1 MDVKIALLAGDGI
14 GPEIVAEATKVLDR
28 VAEKFGHKIEYRPAL
43 VGAAAIDAV
52 GDPYP
57 DETHAVCLAAD
68 AVLFGAIGDPKYDND
83 PTAKVRPEQGLL
95 RMRKSLGLFANLRP
109 VALFD
114 ALADRSPLRAEV
126 VRGTDF
132 ICVREL
138 TGGIYFGRPQGRDEE
153 GARAFDT
160 CTYTVSEI
168 ERVLHVAFR
177 LAVSR
182 RRKLTV
188 VDKANVLETSR
199 LWRETAQRV
208 AREYPEV
215 AVDYMF
221 VDNAAMQ
228 IIRQP
233 AYFDVIVTENMFGD
247 ILTDEASVI
256 SGSLGMLSSASVGAE
271 VALFEPIHGSYPQA
285 AGKNIANPMA
295 TILSAAMLLEHLG
308 LDAEGR
314 AVRRAV
320 DRALAEGVVTEDLA
334 APGEKA
340 RSTSEVSLRRFNPV
354 IPNCRQTVF
363 SRSAFFG
370 CRNDTFIF
378 VAAFYRTACE
388 SILFSSDFYVPLSL
402 QEQ

>member
-1 MDVKIALLAGDGI
+1 
-14 GPEIVAEATKVLDR
+14 
-28 VAEKFGHKIEYRPAL
+28 
-43 VGAAAIDAV
+43 
-52 GDPYP
+52 
-57 DETHAVCLAAD
+57 
-68 AVLFGAIGDPKYDND
+68 
-83 PTAKVRPEQGLL
+83 
-95 RMRKSLGLFANLRP
+95 MRKSLGLFANLRP

-221 VDNAAMQ
+221 VDN
-228 IIRQP
+228 
-233 AYFDVIVTENMFGD
+233 
-247 ILTDEASVI
+247 
-256 SGSLGMLSSASVGAE
+256 GSLGMLSSASVGAE

-340 RSTSEVSLRRFNPV
+340 RSTSEV
-354 IPNCRQTVF
+354 
-363 SRSAFFG
+363 G
-370 CRNDTFIF
+370 DY
-378 VAAFYRTACE
+378 VA
-388 SILFSSDFYVPLSL
+388 SQI
-402 QEQ
+402 

>member
-1 MDVKIALLAGDGI
+1 MDINIALLPGDGI
-14 GPEIVAEATKVLDR
+14 GPEIIAEATKVLDR
-28 VAEKFGHKIEYRPAL
+28 TAAKFGHRIRYTEAL
-43 VGAAAIDAV
+43 VGAAAIDAT
-52 GDPYP
+52 GNPYP
-57 DETHAVCLAAD
+57 DTTHCICREAD
-68 AVLFGAIGDPKYDND
+68 AVLFGAIGDPKYDNN
-83 PTAKVRPEQGLL
+83 PKAKVRPEQGLL
-95 RMRKSLGLFANLRP
+95 RMRKALGLFANLRP

-114 ALADRSPLRAEV
+114 ALADRSPLKAEV

-221 VDNAAMQ
+221 VDMPPGTGDVALNVFQ
-228 IIRQP
+228 TLPVDGVIIVASPQDLVSMVVQKAVKMAQMMHIP
-233 AYFDVIVTENMFGD
+233 IVGLVENMSYVQCPDCGKKLYIFGEGKTEEAAREYGLPLLAKMPID
-247 ILTDEASVI
+247 PQLAKLTDDGCIEQ
-256 SGSLGMLSSASVGAE
+256 
-271 VALFEPIHGSYPQA
+271 FEGHW
-285 AGKNIANPMA
+285 
-295 TILSAAMLLEHLG
+295 
-308 LDAEGR
+308 LD
-314 AVRRAV
+314 
-320 DRALAEGVVTEDLA
+320 GVVDA
-334 APGEKA
+334 
-340 RSTSEVSLRRFNPV
+340 
-354 IPNCRQTVF
+354 
-363 SRSAFFG
+363 
-370 CRNDTFIF
+370 
-378 VAAFYRTACE
+378 
-388 SILFSSDFYVPLSL
+388 ILKK
-402 QEQ
+402 

>member
-1 MDVKIALLAGDGI
+1 MDYQIALIRGDGI
-14 GPEIVAEATKVLDR
+14 GPEIVDSAVRVL
-28 VAEKFGHKIEYRPAL
+28 EKIGGKYGHNFRCTPYLA
-43 VGAAAIDAV
+43 GGCAIDQTGVPLPEETVAGCLASDSVLLGAV
-52 GDPYP
+52 G
-57 DETHAVCLAAD
+57 
-68 AVLFGAIGDPKYDND
+68 GPKWDKN
-83 PTAKVRPEQGLL
+83 PAGLRPEKAL
-95 RMRKSLGLFANLRP
+95 LGLRAAMGLYTNLRP
-109 VALFD
+109 AKLYP
-114 ALADRSPLRAEV
+114 ALAGDCPLRPDIVANGFDMV
-126 VRGTDF
+126 
-132 ICVREL
+132 IVREL
-138 TGGIYFGRPQGRDEE
+138 TGGIYFGERGRRE
-153 GARAFDT
+153 GKYGPEAYDTEAYSVMEVERIAR
-160 CTYTVSEI
+160 
-168 ERVLHVAFR
+168 VAFETAR
-177 LAVSR
+177 K
-182 RRKLTV
+182 RRKHV
-188 VDKANVLETSR
+188 ISIDKANVLETSR

-208 AREYPEV
+208 AREYSEV

-340 RSTSEVSLRRFNPV
+340 RSTSEV
-354 IPNCRQTVF
+354 
-363 SRSAFFG
+363 G
-370 CRNDTFIF
+370 DY
-378 VAAFYRTACE
+378 VA
-388 SILFSSDFYVPLSL
+388 SQI
-402 QEQ
+402 

>member
-1 MDVKIALLAGDGI
+1 MKANIVTLPGDYI
-14 GPEIVAEATKVLDR
+14 GPEIIAQAVKVLEA
-28 VAEKFGHKIEYRPAL
+28 VAAKYGHEFYFDERKL
-43 VGAAAIDAV
+43 GGASIDAFGV
-52 GDPYP
+52 PLT
-57 DETHAVCLAAD
+57 DETLAACNAAD
-68 AVLFGAIGDPKYDND
+68 AVLMGSVGGPKWDAVE
-83 PTAKVRPEQGLL
+83 PARRPEKGLL
-95 RMRKSLGLFANLRP
+95 ALRKGMQVFANLRP
-109 VALFD
+109 CTIHPQLSGAC
-114 ALADRSPLRAEV
+114 PLRA
-126 VRGTDF
+126 D
-132 ICVREL
+132 IIAKPIDIMILREL
-138 TGGIYFGRPQGRDEE
+138 TGDIYFGKRWRSDDRAAATDEMAYSVPE
-153 GARAFDT
+153 
-160 CTYTVSEI
+160 VE
-168 ERVLHVAFR
+168 R
-177 LAVSR
+177 LARIGFEMAKKR
-182 RRKLTV
+182 RGKLCS

-340 RSTSEVSLRRFNPV
+340 RSTSEV
-354 IPNCRQTVF
+354 
-363 SRSAFFG
+363 G
-370 CRNDTFIF
+370 DY
-378 VAAFYRTACE
+378 VA
-388 SILFSSDFYVPLSL
+388 SQI
-402 QEQ
+402 

>member
-1 MDVKIALLAGDGI
+1 MEIKIALLPGDGI
-14 GPEIVAEATKVLDR
+14 GPEIIAEAVKVLDR
-28 VAEKFGHKIEYRPAL
+28 VAERFGHRISYTRAL

-57 DETHAVCLAAD
+57 EETHRICQSAD
-68 AVLFGAIGDPKYDND
+68 AVLFGGIGGPKYDND
-83 PTAKVRPEQGLL
+83 PTSKVRPEQGLL

-109 VALFD
+109 VALFE
-114 ALADRSPLRAEV
+114 ALADRSPLRPEV

-132 ICVREL
+132 VCVREL
-138 TGGIYFGRPQGRDEE
+138 TGGIYFGRPQGRDE
-153 GARAFDT
+153 GGKRAFDT
-160 CTYTVSEI
+160 CTYTVGEI

-177 LAVSR
+177 LAMTR
-182 RRKLTV
+182 RRRLTV

-208 AREYPEV
+208 SAEYPEV
-215 AVDYMF
+215 KVDNMF

-233 AYFDVIVTENMFGD
+233 THFDVIVTENMFGD

-256 SGSLGMLSSASVGAE
+256 SGSLGMLSSASDGADA
-271 VALFEPIHGSYPQA
+271 ALFEPIHGSYPQA

-314 AVRRAV
+314 AVREAV
-320 DRALAEGVVTEDLA
+320 NAALAAGIVTEDLT
-334 APGEKA
+334 APGA
-340 RSTSEVSLRRFNPV
+340 RRYTTSEV
-354 IPNCRQTVF
+354 
-363 SRSAFFG
+363 G
-370 CRNDTFIF
+370 DY
-378 VAAFYRTACE
+378 VAAH
-388 SILFSSDFYVPLSL
+388 V
-402 QEQ
+402 